1 MWPVYK
7 LFDTGGAGTIDVKE
21 FVRGLASYHARPSS
35 KIQAQARAPPRPA
48 PPAGVD
54 GPAGGWRAGVD
65 GLAPPPPSYRSAYRT
80 PYRSP
85 NHSSGG

>member
-54 GPAGGWRAGVD
+54 G
-65 GLAPPPPSYRSAYRT
+65 LAPPPPSYRSAYRT